1 MWNFPTEN
9 YEEFREVIDGIEDKE
24 PLYHLRKILEDAKG
38 LGNRIR
44 SSGNVELQDKYKNM
58 LPGGIPVLLREV
70 ERRIATINFKEGND
84 HSEDVSGIINT
95 ILDSLDFEFRKGI
108 SEELKIIINSLR
120 EEAEKVRAEFDANF
134 DKKEDKFVNLIEQ
147 FKKYF
152 RNRKNKE
159 KIIKYNKP
167 IFK

>member
-1 MWNFPTEN
+1 MELSADPGQVIIENPEEVKQQIKELTDFLWNFPTEN

-70 ERRIATINFKEGND
+70 ERRIAAINFKEGND
-84 HSEDVSGIINT
+84 HSEDVSGNQY
-95 ILDSLDFEFRKGI
+95 DS
-108 SEELKIIINSLR
+108 
-120 EEAEKVRAEFDANF
+120 
-134 DKKEDKFVNLIEQ
+134 
-147 FKKYF
+147 
-152 RNRKNKE
+152 
-159 KIIKYNKP
+159 
-167 IFK
+167 